1 MTTRTAPFLTA
12 AAAGLLSLGTHPA
25 LAQVA
30 SEEPPRDAT
39 GKMTDKDQFDTVE
52 CRTEPVIGSRAKK
65 RKICMKQSQWAE
77 VGRKGNTFARQLV
90 EDHAS
95 IFSPH

>member
-1 MTTRTAPFLTA
+1 MLTLA
-12 AAAGLLSLGTHPA
+12 IAGVLSLGAYPA
-25 LAQVA
+25 LAQNGND
-30 SEEPPRDAT
+30 EPARAAE
-39 GKMTDKDQFDTVE
+39 GKNTDKDHPDTVK